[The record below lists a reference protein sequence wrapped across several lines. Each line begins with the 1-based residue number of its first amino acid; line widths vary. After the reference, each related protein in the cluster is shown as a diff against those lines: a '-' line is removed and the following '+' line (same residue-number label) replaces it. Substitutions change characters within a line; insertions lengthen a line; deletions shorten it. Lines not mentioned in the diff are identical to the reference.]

1 MAQPLIEV
9 SDLSID
15 FILKR
20 NPLGRATS
28 VLRAVD
34 HLSLDIAHNETVGL
48 VGESGSGK
56 STVGRGLLRLV
67 NIASGS
73 VRVDGKNIADA
84 SGRELRD
91 ARRNLQMIFQDPYSS
106 LDPSMTIE
114 EIVGE
119 PLRVHETGLS
129 RSDRRDRIIAALKN
143 VDLQEFHLQRYPF
156 EFSGGQRQRVAIAR
170 AVILNPS
177 FIVCD
182 EAVSAL
188 DVSTQSRVIN
198 LLSDLQT
205 RMGLA
210 YLFIAHDLDVVRAI
224 SDRIAVMYL
233 SRLVESGPSERVYN
247 QPAHPYTEALLSAIP
262 HPHPTK
268 ERERI
273 RIRLAG
279 EMPSA
284 INPPS
289 GCRFHTRC
297 PYVMEICRSVAPT
310 PTEVL
315 GGGQVECHLH
325 TEGPR
330 LAGQSILGYKPTSMV
345 T

>member
-1 MAQPLIEV
+1 MEQPLIEV
-9 SDLSID
+9 RDLSID

-20 NPLGRATS
+20 NLVGRATS

-34 HLSLDIAHNETVGL
+34 RLTLDIGHNETVGL

-56 STVGRGLLRLV
+56 STVGRGVLRLV
-67 NIASGS
+67 DIASGS
-73 VRVDGKNIADA
+73 VRVDGEDIAD
-84 SGRELRD
+84 SKGKKLRD

-119 PLRVHETGLS
+119 PLRVHEKGIS
-129 RSDRRDRIIAALKN
+129 RSERRDRIIAALKA
-143 VDLQEFHLQRYPF
+143 VDLQEFQLQRYPF
-156 EFSGGQRQRVAIAR
+156 EFSGGQRQRIAIAR
-170 AVILNPS
+170 AIILNPS

-198 LLSDLQT
+198 LLSELQV

-262 HPHPTK
+262 HPHPTR
-268 ERERI
+268 ERERV

-279 EMPSA
+279 EVPNA
-284 INPPS
+284 IDPPA

-297 PYVMEICRSVAPT
+297 PYVMDVCRTVVPT
-310 PTEVL
+310 PTEVV

-330 LAGQSILGYKPTSMV
+330 LAGQSVLGYKPAGMLM
-345 T
+345 